1 MGGHR
6 RDDHYKRDRE
16 RGGHRGG
23 YRGGGDNTR
32 SGVKSDLR
40 GRIGSKSKDDVRARI
55 NDSRLQKKS
64 FEKVSLSHLDGD
76 EYADMAP
83 LVKTS
88 VTPLARKKK
97 TNGIFGGLNQLK
109 ALVASNEKKNR
120 EGPTSTN
127 KEKKLPLD
135 LNNVNNGVHSIHNG
149 NSTNAGDLR
158 NRISNK
164 TEEIEVLPSRTVV
177 EARRSPS
184 VIENPE
190 SPSASS
196 ATSSESEDDNHKRKK
211 RKKRKKIK
219 KGNKEVRVK

>member
-6 RDDHYKRDRE
+6 RDHYKRDRE
-16 RGGHRGG
+16 RGG
-23 YRGGGDNTR
+23 YRGGGDDAR

-55 NDSRLQKKS
+55 NDSRPQTKS

-120 EGPTSTN
+120 EGPTN
-127 KEKKLPLD
+127 KDKKLPLN

-149 NSTNAGDLR
+149 NNTSAGDLR

-164 TEEIEVLPSRTVV
+164 R
-177 EARRSPS
+177 
-184 VIENPE
+184 N
-190 SPSASS
+190 
-196 ATSSESEDDNHKRKK
+196 
-211 RKKRKKIK
+211 
-219 KGNKEVRVK
+219 